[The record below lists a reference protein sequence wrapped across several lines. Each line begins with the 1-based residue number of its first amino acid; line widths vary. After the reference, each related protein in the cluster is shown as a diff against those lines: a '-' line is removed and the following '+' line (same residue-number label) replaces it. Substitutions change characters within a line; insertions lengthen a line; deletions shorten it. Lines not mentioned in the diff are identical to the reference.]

1 MSLLQKMKALQ
12 VAKVKPR
19 YVLVDGEWVPK
30 TEPVEAVKE
39 SPKPV
44 EGEAWPTCGSPKVGL
59 PCPKCKG
66 TTDVVFHDARVN
78 TCHWCTDGAK
88 LRKFEG
94 DAGYVKGDELAK
106 ITPADKRNFD
116 RRVMK
121 GLAMCFLK
129 TVA

>member
-1 MSLLQKMKALQ
+1 MDLLNQLMFAGDLP
-12 VAKVKPR
+12 APKPR
-19 YVLVDGEWVPK
+19 YHLVHGEWVPK
-30 TEPVEAVKE
+30 TEPVEV
-39 SPKPV
+39 V
-44 EGEAWPTCGSPKVGL
+44 EVIEENWPTCGAPKVGL

-66 TTDVVFHDARVN
+66 STVIVFHDARIQ

-88 LRKFEG
+88 HRKSKF
-94 DAGYVKGDELAK
+94 DLTYVKGDHLAK
-106 ITPADKRNFD
+106 ISVADKRNFD

>member
-19 YVLVDGEWVPK
+19 YVLANGEWVPK
-30 TEPVEAVKE
+30 TEPVE
-39 SPKPV
+39 V
-44 EGEAWPTCGSPKVGL
+44 EEDWPTCGAPRVGL
-59 PCPKCKG
+59 PCPKCTG
-66 TTDVVFHDARVN
+66 STQVVFHDGRSQQ
-78 TCHWCTDGAK
+78 CYWCSDG
-88 LRKFEG
+88 
-94 DAGYVKGDELAK
+94 KGK